1 MSSSKTLH
9 NQKKRALLKTFIEK
23 NLPKYKSI
31 YASKQEALF
40 ILDLNGYFVKV
51 NTACQ
56 GLFGFTEEEL
66 TQYTYQQLLPEEF
79 LQSVQD
85 HFSCSINGEF
95 LNFDCAFL
103 TKSGSH
109 IHLNISNIPFC
120 ISNQVVGV
128 CWTVKD
134 ITHFKQQRANYKK
147 NEEIFQIVTEHSLD
161 IILRADATGKILYIS
176 PACEKILG
184 YSANELTGNNYL
196 SMFHQDELEKAQQ
209 IGLKVLN
216 KKLNGRELFRM
227 KKKDGSYVW
236 IEALCKPIIHPD
248 TEEVLEV
255 ICTIRDISERKK
267 AELELKS
274 REETYLNLLEHSPD
288 AVIVSR
294 GSQVLFINKT
304 GMELLGATSK
314 EEIYE
319 KNMFDFVHP
328 DYLELA
334 LKCINII
341 KAGKATEFKE
351 HMLVRLDGSLAEVE
365 IMGIPTIYE
374 NQKAKHLI
382 IRSVE
387 EKKRTQELIINSEK
401 LATAGKLAA
410 GIAHEVRNPLT
421 AIKGFHQLMQSE
433 SDSDSNKKYYDI
445 INSEIDRI
453 EFILNELLVLSKP
466 QELKVDKVELIK
478 LLDDI
483 KTLIHTEAI
492 MKGIEITTSYD
503 FDRLPL
509 QADQNQLKQVFINIL
524 KNSIEAMEKNG
535 EITIE
540 VKEHGP
546 SKAKILFKDN
556 GCGIPEHLLKRIGE
570 PFFTTKEN
578 GTGLGI
584 MISKQIIE
592 NHHGDLHIWSD
603 KNGTIIE
610 IILPLKIK

>member
-1 MSSSKTLH
+1 MSSSKTIH
-9 NQKKRALLKTFIEK
+9 NQKRTLLETFIEK

-51 NTACQ
+51 NKTGQ
-56 GLFGFTEEEL
+56 GLFEYTEEEL
-66 TQYTYQQLLPEEF
+66 TQSTYQQLLPEEF
-79 LQSVQD
+79 LHSVKD
-85 HFSCSINGEF
+85 YYTRSINGEF

-103 TKSGSH
+103 TKTGAY
-109 IHLNISNIPFC
+109 IHLNVSNIPFC
-120 ISNQVVGV
+120 VDNQVVGI
-128 CWTVKD
+128 CWTAKD
-134 ITHFKQQRANYKK
+134 ITHFKNQRATYKK
-147 NEEIFQIVTEHSLD
+147 NEEIFRLVTEHSLD
-161 IILRADATGKILYIS
+161 MILRADANGKVIYIS

-184 YSANELTGNNYL
+184 YSA
-196 SMFHQDELEKAQQ
+196 DELVTTDFLSLFHEDDQEKAQG
-209 IGLKVLN
+209 IRIEVLHN
-216 KKLNGRELFRM
+216 KMNGRELFQM
-227 KKKDGSYVW
+227 KKKDESYVW

-267 AELELKS
+267 AENELKS
-274 REETYLNLLEHSPD
+274 REETYRNLVEHSPD

-294 GSQVLFINKT
+294 GSQILFINKT
-304 GMELLGATSK
+304 GMELLGATAK
-314 EEIYE
+314 EEIY
-319 KNMFDFVHP
+319 KRNMFDFVHP

-334 LKCINII
+334 LKRINII
-341 KAGKATEFKE
+341 KAGMATEFKE
-351 HMLVRLDGSLAEVE
+351 YMLVRTDGSIVEVE
-365 IMGIPTIYE
+365 VMGIPTIYE
-374 NQKAKHLI
+374 NQHAKHLI

-421 AIKGFHQLMQSE
+421 AIKGFHQLIQSE
-433 SDSDSNKKYYDI
+433 SHSDSNKKYYDI

-453 EFILNELLVLSKP
+453 ELILNELLVLSKP
-466 QELKVDKVELIK
+466 QELKFDQVELIK
-478 LLDDI
+478 LLEDI

-492 MKGIEITTSYD
+492 MKGIQITTSFD
-503 FDRLPL
+503 FNRLTL

-540 VKEHGP
+540 VKEHG
-546 SKAKILFKDN
+546 SNKTKLLFKDN

-592 NHHGDLHIWSD
+592 NHHGDFHIWSD
-603 KNGTIIE
+603 ENGTIIE
-610 IILPLKIK
+610 IILPLQII